1 MVTVELVFRI
11 FIILFSLSLISYLI
25 YYYWKNNKS
34 KNRIKYYNKR
44 HNYYSQINSNQNS
57 ESCLIDNSVYNY
69 NYFYETR
76 DNHKHVDDN
85 ELNTNNN
92 SNNKII
98 YSNGHLDNLTMTNY
112 ESTNSSFSE
121 SSSSCGD

>member
-1 MVTVELVFRI
+1 MITVELVFGI
-11 FIILFSLSLISYLI
+11 FIILLSLLLISYLI

-34 KNRIKYYNKR
+34 KNRIKYYNTG
-44 HNYYSQINSNQNS
+44 HNYYSQTNSNQNS

-76 DNHKHVDDN
+76 DNYKQVDDN
-85 ELNTNNN
+85 ELNTSNNI
-92 SNNKII
+92 NNKII
-98 YSNGHLDNLTMTNY
+98 YSNGYLDNLTMTNY

-121 SSSSCGD
+121 SSSSCGN